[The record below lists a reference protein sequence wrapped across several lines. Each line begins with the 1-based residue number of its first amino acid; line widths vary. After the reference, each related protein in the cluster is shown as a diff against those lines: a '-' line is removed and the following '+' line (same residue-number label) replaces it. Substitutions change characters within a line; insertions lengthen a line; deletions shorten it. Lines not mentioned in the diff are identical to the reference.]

1 MAKAETD
8 EKVMAMVEAELK
20 KNPNISVD
28 ELQKKATKINKQVS
42 SLTARQFHARYP
54 LQVKRRKASGKR
66 STTPTARKTAA
77 KSPRSRRASR
87 RGSAKASSPAPAAPA
102 ATQGADRDAIRSAF
116 LSFATDLA
124 AAEERKD
131 VVKVLAGVDKYVDQV
146 ARAASK

>member
-20 KNPNISVD
+20 KNPNVSVD
-28 ELQKKATKINKQVS
+28 ELQAKATKINKQVS

-54 LQVKRRKASGKR
+54 LQVKRRKVSGKR
-66 STTPTARKTAA
+66 AAKPAARKTAA
-77 KSPRSRRASR
+77 KSSPRRASR
-87 RGSAKASSPAPAAPA
+87 RSSRKAASSAPA

-116 LSFATDLA
+116 LSFASDLA

-131 VVKVLAGVDKYVDQV
+131 VVKVIAGVDKYVDRV

>member
-20 KNPNISVD
+20 KNPNVSVD
-28 ELQKKATKINKQVS
+28 ELKKKATSINRKIS

-54 LQVKRRKASGKR
+54 LQVKRRKASGTRTSAPAKKAA
-66 STTPTARKTAA
+66 TKPT
-77 KSPRSRRASR
+77 RRAPR
-87 RGSAKASSPAPAAPA
+87 RSAPKAASPAPASAV
-102 ATQGADRDAIRSAF
+102 GADRDAIRSAF

-124 AAEERKD
+124 AAEQRKD

-146 ARAASK
+146 ARAAAK